1 MASETEVANMAA
13 IKMGASAVILS
24 LDDDRKVARTLKAV
38 WAAQRRATIREGS
51 FNFAARRGTLA
62 KLSTVPET
70 ERYPYEAAFE
80 LPADTLRLIEVL
92 NSEARDK
99 YQLEGRRVL
108 CNSAGPLYARW
119 SIDVPEPANWD
130 DAFAEAF
137 ACRLAWKCGKEV
149 SGGDFDERAA
159 WAEYKDALSG
169 TKRVDAREN
178 PPIDQEES
186 SWILARYGVWGN

>member
-38 WAAQRRATIREGS
+38 WAAERRATIRDGA

-62 KLSTVPET
+62 QVANVPAA
-70 ERYPYEAAFE
+70 ERYPYAAAFE
-80 LPADTLRLIEVL
+80 LPADALRLIEIL
-92 NSEARDK
+92 NLAARAD
-99 YQLEGRRVL
+99 YQVEGRRVL
-108 CNSAGPLYARW
+108 CDSTGPLYARW

-137 ACRLAWKCGKEV
+137 ACRLAWKCGREV
-149 SGGDFDERAA
+149 QGDDFDTNRAY
-159 WAEYKDALSG
+159 AEYATAMSG

-178 PPIDQEES
+178 PPVAQEES
-186 SWILARYGVWGN
+186 DWILARYGAWTS